1 MWTRKVAAQAAV
13 LLLLL
18 IIAHHDIMRVLDCLI
33 VAADETAVPAPAA
46 EARLCGRRRSAG
58 FKGPC
63 MSSKNC
69 AQVCLGE
76 GWGGGNCDGVLRQ
89 CKCFRQC

>member
-1 MWTRKVAAQAAV
+1 MKCKMHGRARAEEA
-13 LLLLL
+13 
-18 IIAHHDIMRVLDCLI
+18 
-33 VAADETAVPAPAA
+33 AVPASVA
-46 EARLCGRRRSAG
+46 EAKVCRRRSAG

-63 MSSKNC
+63 MSDHNC

-89 CKCFRQC
+89 CKCVRQC